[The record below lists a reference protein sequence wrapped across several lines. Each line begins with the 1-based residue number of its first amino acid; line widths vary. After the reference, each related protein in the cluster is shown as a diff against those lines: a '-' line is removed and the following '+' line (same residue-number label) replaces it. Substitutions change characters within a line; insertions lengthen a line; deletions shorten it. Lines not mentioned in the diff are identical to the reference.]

1 LSRGEELSNGYPRLY
16 RVRHPL
22 LSYLIPLSDMTSL
35 RSACEI
41 DDVLIEVSS
50 SFLLRPPLLILF
62 PLQVI
67 QLKPRSKM
75 KKLVKQSSVVDSSE
89 STMSTEQLQLAVS
102 SGEIPTSPERPS
114 SSDSTLGEQ
123 IKVEFKKALAQRRP
137 STSA

>member
-1 LSRGEELSNGYPRLY
+1 
-16 RVRHPL
+16 
-22 LSYLIPLSDMTSL
+22 MTSL